1 MYDALDL
8 SSVLFLDIEC
18 VSGEATLGELDPAMA
33 ELWRGKARSIAR
45 HDPTWTPERAPQDY
59 VDRAAIYAEFGKVVC
74 VSVGFIGLTD
84 DGPVLR
90 VKSFADPEE
99 AVVLEAFAGLLRGQR
114 GFRFLCGHNI
124 TEFDV
129 PYLGRR
135 MLTHRMTLPAAIDL
149 RGKKPW
155 DLRHLIDTME
165 MWRFADRKAY
175 TSLKLLAA
183 LFGIPSPKDDID
195 GSEVGRVYWED
206 NDLERISAYCERDVV
221 ATANVFLALSGR
233 AGIPEENV
241 VFVGR

>member
-1 MYDALDL
+1 MYDSLDL

-18 VSGEATLGELDPAMA
+18 VSGEATLEEVEPVLA
-33 ELWRGKARSIAR
+33 ELWRDKAPRIMRVDELSAG
-45 HDPTWTPERAPQDY
+45 EAAQAY
-59 VDRAAIYAEFGKVVC
+59 VDRAAIYAEFGKIVC
-74 VSVGFIGLTD
+74 ISVGFIGVTE

-99 AVVLEAFAGLLRGQR
+99 SVVLEEFAALLNGQR

-124 TEFDV
+124 KEFDV
-129 PYLGRR
+129 PYIGRR
-135 MLTHRMTLPAAIDL
+135 MLIHRMTLPAAVDL

-155 DLRHLIDTME
+155 DLKHLLDTMD
-165 MWRFADRKAY
+165 MWSFADRKNY

-183 LFGIPSPKDDID
+183 LFGIPSPKGDID
-195 GSEVGRVYWED
+195 GSQVGRVYWEE
-206 NDLERISAYCERDVV
+206 NDLDRIAEYCERDVV

-233 AGIPEENV
+233 EGIGEEGV